1 MRRIAYGNESD
12 DQQQAKRVFT
22 EYRKNISNMKT
33 ENEEKQNIT
42 ELAPIPSEPPEADRL
57 LRRLTDEEIIQG
69 FRYLM
74 NKDRKRD

>member
-1 MRRIAYGNESD
+1 
-12 DQQQAKRVFT
+12 
-22 EYRKNISNMKT
+22 MKT

-74 NKDRKRD
+74 NKDKKKD

>member
-1 MRRIAYGNESD
+1 
-12 DQQQAKRVFT
+12 
-22 EYRKNISNMKT
+22 MKT
-33 ENEEKQNIT
+33 ENEEKQNFT